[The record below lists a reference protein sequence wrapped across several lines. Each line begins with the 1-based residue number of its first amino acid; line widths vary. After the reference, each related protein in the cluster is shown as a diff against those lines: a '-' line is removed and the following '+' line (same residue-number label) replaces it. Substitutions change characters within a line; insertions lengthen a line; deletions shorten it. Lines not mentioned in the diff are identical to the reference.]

1 MRRCARR
8 APCRW
13 PSCCGLPV
21 SAGTQPETLDCH
33 KQHHSGLGS
42 AAGQSSLCRGAKK
55 VFEPS
60 WPAITVATA
69 GRNWGSAGTSRRLQT
84 GVWCSAI
91 KTTHK
96 MVGAAQVHQCA
107 AWPAG
112 HIAAVS
118 RRAHRAGGEHRQ
130 LRRAGVAAGAAS
142 GDDSGGSSVQLD
154 LAASSFAEGE
164 CMGQLL
170 AAGCTTQGAGCIAR
184 EVAPHTT
191 APAVGLRP
199 PCSALCPS
207 QRPPAASGLL
217 PPAGMGAGGDADE
230 LVAQQLGAV
239 SASEMTAVQGQ
250 YKEQIKKKLE
260 EVRGSVGSG
269 QPVGRWPSF

>member
-1 MRRCARR
+1 
-8 APCRW
+8 
-13 PSCCGLPV
+13 
-21 SAGTQPETLDCH
+21 
-33 KQHHSGLGS
+33 
-42 AAGQSSLCRGAKK
+42 
-55 VFEPS
+55 
-60 WPAITVATA
+60 
-69 GRNWGSAGTSRRLQT
+69 
-84 GVWCSAI
+84 
-91 KTTHK
+91 
-96 MVGAAQVHQCA
+96 MVGAAQLHQCA

-112 HIAAVS
+112 HIAAVP

-170 AAGCTTQGAGCIAR
+170 AAGCIAR
-184 EVAPHTT
+184 DVAPHTT
-191 APAVGLRP
+191 APAIGLRP
-199 PCSALCPS
+199 PCRALCPS

-260 EVRGSVGSG
+260 EVRGSAGSG
-269 QPVGRWPSF
+269 QPVGRWPSFLPCQPCKPALLPPPH